1 MDSGALIRNVGGSIL
16 HSEDDLDDTNPTNQ
30 IVPNIIKNIPSDSPW
45 SSLTECQDFRPQIW
59 AVLELPNP
67 DQNHLKMLKK
77 MDLF

>member
-1 MDSGALIRNVGGSIL
+1 MDGGALIRNVGGSRL

-30 IVPNIIKNIPSDSPW
+30 IVPTIIKNIPLESPR
-45 SSLTECQDFRPQIW
+45 SSLTNRQDYWPQSW

-67 DQNHLKMLKK
+67 DQKHLEMSKK